1 MWKTAIQAFKKTVV
15 KHIQLEINNNCT
27 FVRTRSKNTKQE
39 EEHMLI
45 VLQEEIHLASITRD
59 WQWVSDKTCIMNL
72 IKTN

>member
-1 MWKTAIQAFKKTVV
+1 VKRLPYKLVKKTVV
-15 KHIQLEINNNCT
+15 KHIQLEINNNHT
-27 FVRTRSKNTKQE
+27 LVSTRSKNTKQE

-45 VLQEEIHLASITRD
+45 VLQEQVYLASITRE